1 MDMRALKYMLSVEE
15 TGSITAAA
23 KAHFVTQ
30 PAVSIQL
37 KKLQEDLG
45 TDLFEVV
52 GREIRFTS
60 AGRMVL
66 DYARRMYALEKEME
80 GEISGITGLVRG
92 EVSIGTIDAASIY
105 ILPAV
110 YSSFSRKYPGIDLQ
124 VDVSP
129 TLPLVERMLDGKLD
143 FVVGTLTGEKRPG
156 VEEMEIFREKLIPIA
171 PPGHP
176 AAAKRGVDV
185 GTFAGYP
192 FISFHRESLTRRM
205 IEAALLD
212 MGVTLEVAMEI
223 DSQEAI
229 KNLVASGLG
238 LSILPHETVRGEI
251 ERGTLASSKVKGLK
265 IERSIGLIMPGQRHV
280 TAAARAFLDVMK
292 NELKIDL
299 PAAEGRESD
308 G

>member
-23 KAHFVTQ
+23 KVHFVTQ
-30 PAVSIQL
+30 PAVSIHL
-37 KKLQEDLG
+37 KKLQEELG
-45 TDLFEVV
+45 TPLFEVV
-52 GREIRFTS
+52 GREVRFTA

-66 DYARRMYALEKEME
+66 DYARRISALEKEME
-80 GEISGITGLVRG
+80 GEISGIAGLVSG

-129 TLPLVERMLDGKLD
+129 TLPLVERMLDGRLD
-143 FVVGTLTGEKRPG
+143 FVVGTLTGEKMAG
-156 VEEMEIFREKLIPIA
+156 VEEKEIFREKLIPIA

-185 GTFAGYP
+185 ESFAGYP

-205 IEAALLD
+205 IERALLD

-251 ERGTLASSKVKGLK
+251 ERGTLARPRVKGLK
-265 IERSIGLIMPGQRHV
+265 IERSIGLIKPKKRRMSV
-280 TAAARAFLDVMK
+280 AARAFLDVMK
-292 NELKIDL
+292 EELKIDL
-299 PAAEGRESD
+299 HTAEERASD

>member
-23 KAHFVTQ
+23 RVHFVTQ
-30 PAVSIQL
+30 PAVSIHL
-37 KKLQEDLG
+37 KKLQEELR
-45 TDLFEVV
+45 TPLFEVV
-52 GREIRFTS
+52 GREVRFTS

-66 DYARRMYALEKEME
+66 DYARRMSAMEKEME
-80 GEISGITGLVRG
+80 GEISGIAGLVSG

-110 YSSFSRKYPGIDLQ
+110 YSSFRRKYPGIDLQ

-129 TLPLVERMLDGKLD
+129 TLPLVERMLSGRLD
-143 FVVGTLTGEKRPG
+143 FVVGTLTGEKRAG
-156 VEEMEIFREKLIPIA
+156 VEETEIFREKLIPIA

-176 AAAKRGVDV
+176 AAAKGGIDV
-185 GTFAGYP
+185 GSFAGYP

-212 MGVTLEVAMEI
+212 MGVSLEVAMEI

-238 LSILPHETVRGEI
+238 LSILPYETVRGEI
-251 ERGTLASSKVKGLK
+251 ERGTLARSRVKGLS
-265 IERSIGLIMPGQRHV
+265 IERSIGLIMPQKRHV
-280 TAAARAFLDVMK
+280 TAAARAFLDVM
-292 NELKIDL
+292 NTELKIDL
-299 PAAEGRESD
+299 PKREERESD